1 MAREYFTL
9 QNVLIVF
16 ITRSNKRIIIIF
28 VPVSKNL
35 IFVLDHLKLEKK
47 KSYLLLKNRPIGLH
61 FLADLST
68 LKIDSM
74 CPVIQYVNIYRY
86 KWGDILDTVY
96 EKIFDFFKL
105 QFQLGFYFSIDK
117 YKKQYL
123 KEKKWRVTPPHP
135 HPLLLCDWWQQI
147 TFLQSYRL
155 FHSIGQLFQLTKAI
169 WTQYVIRRLQ
179 HWSVQILGNN

>member
-1 MAREYFTL
+1 MRKKNPTYSWRTGLLASTFWLTFPLWKSILCARSF
-9 QNVLIVF
+9 
-16 ITRSNKRIIIIF
+16 
-28 VPVSKNL
+28 
-35 IFVLDHLKLEKK
+35 
-47 KSYLLLKNRPIGLH
+47 
-61 FLADLST
+61 
-68 LKIDSM
+68 
-74 CPVIQYVNIYRY
+74 NIYRY

-123 KEKKWRVTPPHP
+123 KEKKWRVTPPPHP